1 MTRPI
6 LPLLLAIFLLSS
18 CTSEANTLRV
28 AEQHGLAYIPLALIQ
43 TENLMT
49 NIEWVRVS
57 NATAIREAMAAG
69 RLDVGFMGIPPFLL
83 GQYRDAGWRLV
94 TGLSQAPLGLVT
106 NRPDIES
113 LGDIGPEDRIA
124 LPQPGSIQH
133 ILLSMAA
140 ERTLGNPQIFDNQL
154 VSLSH
159 PDGFVAL
166 STGREIVAH
175 FTTPPFLAS
184 ALELPNARQ
193 ILSGTEAFGGPFTF
207 LVGAAAEGWGIEGP
221 SKELLDDFLLALE
234 KAMVIGNRLQGPVLD
249 EENSQVLARLAQYYD
264 FDPQTLHHQL
274 QDPNLRFTSEVQG
287 LEEFGQAM
295 DRFGYLEWPI
305 E

>member
-6 LPLLLAIFLLSS
+6 LPLLLALILLAS
-18 CTSEANTLRV
+18 CTSGSDTLRV
-28 AEQHGLAYIPLALIQ
+28 AEQHGLAYVPLALIQ

-49 NIEWVRVS
+49 KIEWVRVP

-106 NRPDIES
+106 NRPDIQS
-113 LGDIGPEDRIA
+113 IGDIGPEDRIA

-166 STGREIVAH
+166 STGRDIVAH
-175 FTTPPFLAS
+175 FTAPPFLAS
-184 ALELPNARQ
+184 ALELPGARQ

-207 LVGAAAEGWGIEGP
+207 LVGAAADGWGLEGP
-221 SKELLDDFLLALE
+221 SKELLDEFLLALE
-234 KAMVIGNRLQGPVLD
+234 KAMVIASRLQED
-249 EENSQVLARLAQYYD
+249 ELAAEDTQILNRLAQYYGL
-264 FDPQTLHHQL
+264 DPQTLHHQL
-274 QDPNLRFTSEVQG
+274 QDPDLQFTTEVRG

-295 DRFGYLEWPI
+295 DRFGYLEWPH